1 MVTIEPAERDAVAA
15 FVAHI
20 VGRLARTPRM
30 ALGLATGATMVP
42 VYAGLVAAHRAGKV
56 SFRGVTSFNLDEYV
70 GIAPG
75 HPSSYRAT
83 MDALLF
89 SQVDIDRARS
99 FVPLGNAPDLA
110 AEAARYEQAIRDA
123 GGIDLQLLGIG
134 RNGHIGFNEPGSS
147 FASRTRIVDLHPAT
161 RAANAGFFP
170 DAEVPRQAITMGI
183 ATILSARAL
192 AVLATGAGK
201 RDAVRAALHGPATP
215 ACPASAL
222 QSHPDAGWW
231 LDAAAGAG

>member
-1 MVTIEPAERDAVAA
+1 MVIIKPAEQDATAA

-20 VGRLARTPRM
+20 VGRLAGTPRM
-30 ALGLATGATMVP
+30 VLGLATGATMVL
-42 VYAGLVAAHRAGKV
+42 VYAGLAAAYRAGAV
-56 SFRGVTSFNLDEYV
+56 SFREVTSFNLDEYV
-70 GIAPG
+70 GVAPG

-89 SQVDIDRARS
+89 SQVDIDPART
-99 FVPLGNAPDLA
+99 FVPLGDAPDLG
-110 AEAARYEQAIRDA
+110 AEAARYEQAIGDA

-134 RNGHIGFNEPGSS
+134 RNGHIGFNEPGSP

-183 ATILSARAL
+183 ATILSARSL
-192 AVLATGAGK
+192 AVLATGSGK
-201 RDAVRAALHGPATP
+201 RDAVRAALYGPATP

-222 QSHPDAGWW
+222 QSHPDRGWW
-231 LDAAAGAG
+231 LDSAAAP